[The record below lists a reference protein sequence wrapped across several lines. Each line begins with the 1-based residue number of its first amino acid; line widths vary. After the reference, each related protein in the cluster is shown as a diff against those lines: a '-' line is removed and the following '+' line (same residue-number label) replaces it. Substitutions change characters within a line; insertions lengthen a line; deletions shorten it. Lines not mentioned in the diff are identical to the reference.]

1 MVKDRII
8 FNNFIWN
15 MLGSGL
21 TAFNSLFFMI
31 VITRLNGLEDAG
43 NFSITFATASIFYVF
58 AVYSGRSC
66 HTTDIE
72 EKIKDKDYIV
82 SRIITCFITIILIG
96 IFVLLNNY
104 EVHKNIML
112 ILLCIW
118 RCLEAF
124 SDVFYGIMQK
134 NNVLDKVGKSLT
146 IKSIVSLILF
156 IVIDIITQNIIYACL
171 ILVIVSIIILLFYD
185 IPQVLKYTKTE
196 EKIKI
201 NNVKIIYKTEFFI
214 FVNSFLTIYL
224 LNAPKYA
231 IEKYLTEDV
240 QAIFGIILMPASI
253 LPLFAQFVVAPI
265 INRITS
271 LYKQKDIEKFIK
283 LQNRIILFIFLFGL
297 IATIIGYVIG
307 IPVLE
312 LLYKTNLNQFKVPFI
327 IILFAYVFYAM
338 GYVKTVVLTI
348 YRKIKEQALIYIICS
363 ILISVLSIKLVKD
376 YDIYG
381 GAICYLITMLI
392 YNLLFSIITRLK
404 TKEKENEEN

>member
-31 VITRLNGLEDAG
+31 VITRINGLEDAG

-185 IPQVLKYTKTE
+185 MPQALKYTKTE